1 MFERYFFPSKIYQLE
16 QGLFLLS
23 SLFPPRALQTLGLT
37 TAPWRLKRQFPQTT
51 HFPHRL
57 ARPFQFFLTPWASA
71 ALRQDVVAVVVSPV
85 LEAKGRRCTRA
96 NLANVLGRCW
106 EMGRHCHCIGGLS
119 PGPLRK
125 RPPLLSSAL
134 LIYPKIRVCVCVCVP
149 CDVGS
154 DGNFP
159 PREKLVVHDAPGMNF
174 QVLAIGGAEAVT
186 RWFRDRKSVV

>member
-1 MFERYFFPSKIYQLE
+1 M
-16 QGLFLLS
+16 
-23 SLFPPRALQTLGLT
+23 
-37 TAPWRLKRQFPQTT
+37 
-51 HFPHRL
+51 
-57 ARPFQFFLTPWASA
+57 
-71 ALRQDVVAVVVSPV
+71 VAVVVSPV

-186 RWFRDRKSVV
+186 RWFSVALSEQLSTAVINGKYLQEPGPGLFNTVEMGHWWPVAANSALQ